1 MGHETH
7 GLIAFTKNKRL
18 SYQRKKAGK
27 FISIYAYNQIRPNN
41 FATTWTVATI
51 LMAKQA
57 TKIFFDWKN
66 ILFPSRTF

>member
-27 FISIYAYNQIRPNN
+27 FISIYAYHQIRPNN
-41 FATTWTVATI
+41 FATSSMGATI
-51 LMAKQA
+51 LMAK
-57 TKIFFDWKN
+57 
-66 ILFPSRTF
+66 

>member
-27 FISIYAYNQIRPNN
+27 FISIYAYHQIRRNN
-41 FATTWTVATI
+41 FATSSMGATI
-51 LMAKQA
+51 FMAK
-57 TKIFFDWKN
+57 
-66 ILFPSRTF
+66 